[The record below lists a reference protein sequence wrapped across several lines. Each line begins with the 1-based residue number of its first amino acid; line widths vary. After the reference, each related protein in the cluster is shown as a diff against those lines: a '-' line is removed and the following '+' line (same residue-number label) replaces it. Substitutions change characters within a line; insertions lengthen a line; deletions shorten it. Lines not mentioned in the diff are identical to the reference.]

1 MCCFP
6 HVLFSSLN
14 RGMFGLDDI
23 LDFFNIIK
31 LKMKCQINACYYTN
45 NQCIIFFYISLVYV
59 ITYHIW
65 LILTRRLA
73 TIECLCSS
81 SWKET
86 HSLDFECPLVQ
97 SFIIITHS
105 NTFLSVSPAYFVV
118 RSENK
123 KGKQDYISGKAS
135 FISTPVEWVASN
147 SRFPYLRDILKAS
160 KDEVRLLLI
169 KGMNLLLIGVKLYL
183 QNQYFLNKWNLF
195 AQSACK
201 QQYTEFPFY
210 VVLEDSKSR

>member
-1 MCCFP
+1 
-6 HVLFSSLN
+6 
-14 RGMFGLDDI
+14 MFY
-23 LDFFNIIK
+23 
-31 LKMKCQINACYYTN
+31 AN
-45 NQCIIFFYISLVYV
+45 NQCNFFFFYVSLIYV
-59 ITYHIW
+59 ITYRIW

-86 HSLDFECPLVQ
+86 HSLDFECLLVQ

-105 NTFLSVSPAYFVV
+105 NTFLSVSPAHFVV

-123 KGKQDYISGKAS
+123 KGKHDYISGKAS

-169 KGMNLLLIGVKLYL
+169 KGMNLLLFGVKLYL
-183 QNQYFLNKWNLF
+183 QDQYFLNKWNSF

-201 QQYTEFPFY
+201 QRYTEFPLY
-210 VVLEDSKSR
+210 YAVLEDSQSR

>member
-1 MCCFP
+1 MPYQC
-6 HVLFSSLN
+6 
-14 RGMFGLDDI
+14 MF
-23 LDFFNIIK
+23 
-31 LKMKCQINACYYTN
+31 YTN
-45 NQCIIFFYISLVYV
+45 NQCYFSFLWYVFYNQYM

-65 LILTRRLA
+65 LTLTRRLA
-73 TIECLCSS
+73 TVKCLCSS

-97 SFIIITHS
+97 SLIIITHS
-105 NTFLSVSPAYFVV
+105 NTFFSVSPAHFMV

-123 KGKQDYISGKAS
+123 KGKHDYISGKAS
-135 FISTPVEWVASN
+135 FISTPGEWVASN

-169 KGMNLLLIGVKLYL
+169 KGMNLLLIAVKLYL
-183 QNQYFLNKWNLF
+183 QDRYFLNKWNLF

-201 QQYTEFPFY
+201 QRYTTFPFYY
-210 VVLEDSKSR
+210 VVLEDSQSR